1 MSLNTMVTASQSR
14 RMAARRSIAIQG
26 APSRRSFL
34 GGTMAASCAAVTLP
48 AGGLFAA
55 GKQRLRIGL
64 VGCGGR
70 GTGAALQALEADP
83 SVSLVALGDVFPDQV
98 ASSAELLGRRA
109 GDRFDCP
116 PTRWFV
122 GPESYRS
129 VIASGVDLVLLAAP
143 PHVRPLHLEAAVAA
157 GKHVYCEKPVAID
170 GAGVVRATA
179 AAARSRASGLA
190 LVSGFCFRHDP
201 RMLEMVARIH
211 DGVIGRPRVVQTH
224 AAIGLPWR
232 KPVESGQE
240 PGGWP
245 LANWISFAR
254 FSGGHFVEQHVQA
267 IDRAAWILG
276 DVPPVIAEP
285 IAPEA
290 AATMADPR
298 SSRHCSRQ
306 QSTGAIGDCPAATAV
321 RYRFAGGQTIE
332 ASIDRRERSS
342 DWAVETV
349 IGSTGRCDLLQGTMV
364 GSRSWIANPAPGPG
378 RHRATMETLVRGI
391 LSGTVPHDGDQMCR
405 STLMAVMGRM
415 ASETGRS
422 VAWSGLAG
430 SGSHLA

>member
-1 MSLNTMVTASQSR
+1 MSLNTMVTASPSR
-14 RMAARRSIAIQG
+14 RMTVRRTIGIRGES
-26 APSRRSFL
+26 SRRSFL
-34 GGTMAASCAAVTLP
+34 GGTVAASCAAVTLP

-55 GKQRLRIGL
+55 GNQRLRVGL

-83 SVSLVALGDVFPDQV
+83 AVTLVALGDVFSDQV

-122 GPESYRS
+122 GPEAYRS
-129 VIASGVDLVLLAAP
+129 VISSGVDLVLLAAP

-170 GAGVVRATA
+170 VAGVTRATA
-179 AAARSRASGLA
+179 AAARSRADGLA

-201 RMLEMVARIH
+201 RMVEMVARIH
-211 DGVIGRPRVVQTH
+211 DGVIGRPRMVQAH

-232 KPVESGQE
+232 KPVESGRE
-240 PGGWP
+240 PGAWP
-245 LANWISFAR
+245 LANWISFTR
-254 FSGGHFVEQHVQA
+254 FSGGHFVEHHVQA

-290 AATMADPR
+290 VATMADPR

-321 RYRFAGGQTIE
+321 RYRFAEGQTIE
-332 ASIDRRERSS
+332 ASIDRRERAC

-364 GSRSWIANPAPGPG
+364 GSRSWMANPAPGPG

-391 LSGTVPHDGDQMCR
+391 LSGPVPHDGAQMCR
-405 STLMAVMGRM
+405 STLLAVMGRM

>member
-1 MSLNTMVTASQSR
+1 
-14 RMAARRSIAIQG
+14 
-26 APSRRSFL
+26 
-34 GGTMAASCAAVTLP
+34 
-48 AGGLFAA
+48 
-55 GKQRLRIGL
+55 
-64 VGCGGR
+64 
-70 GTGAALQALEADP
+70 
-83 SVSLVALGDVFPDQV
+83 
-98 ASSAELLGRRA
+98 
-109 GDRFDCP
+109 
-116 PTRWFV
+116 
-122 GPESYRS
+122 
-129 VIASGVDLVLLAAP
+129 VISSGVDLVLLAAP

-170 GAGVVRATA
+170 SAGVVRATA

-201 RMLEMVARIH
+201 RMVEMVARIH
-211 DGVIGRPRVVQTH
+211 DGAIGRPRVVQTH

-232 KPVESGQE
+232 KPLESGQE

-276 DVPPVIAEP
+276 DMPPVIAEP
-285 IAPEA
+285 IDSDS
-290 AATMADPR
+290 ATTTGP
-298 SSRHCSRQ
+298 SCSLDQ
-306 QSTGAIGDCPAATAV
+306 QSTGAIGDCAASTAV
-321 RYRFAGGQTIE
+321 RYRFADGQTIE
-332 ASIDRRERSS
+332 ASIDRRERSC

-364 GSRSWIANPAPGPG
+364 GSRSWMANPAPGPG

-405 STLMAVMGRM
+405 STLLAVMGRM

-430 SGSHLA
+430 SGSYLA

>member
-1 MSLNTMVTASQSR
+1 MSFRIRWHRPPNCL
-14 RMAARRSIAIQG
+14 AA
-26 APSRRSFL
+26 
-34 GGTMAASCAAVTLP
+34 
-48 AGGLFAA
+48 
-55 GKQRLRIGL
+55 
-64 VGCGGR
+64 
-70 GTGAALQALEADP
+70 
-83 SVSLVALGDVFPDQV
+83 
-98 ASSAELLGRRA
+98 A

-122 GPESYRS
+122 GPEAYRS
-129 VIASGVDLVLLAAP
+129 VISSGVDLVLLAAP

-170 GAGVVRATA
+170 VAGVTRATA
-179 AAARSRASGLA
+179 AAARSRADGLA
-190 LVSGFCFRHDP
+190 LVSGFASGTIRGWWRWWHGSMTASSADHGWSRLTP
-201 RMLEMVARIH
+201 PSASRGAS
-211 DGVIGRPRVVQTH
+211 
-224 AAIGLPWR
+224 PWR
-232 KPVESGQE
+232 A
-240 PGGWP
+240 GGSLGAWP
-245 LANWISFAR
+245 LANWISFTR
-254 FSGGHFVEQHVQA
+254 FSGGHFVEHHVQA

-290 AATMADPR
+290 VATMADPR

-321 RYRFAGGQTIE
+321 RYRFAEGQTIE
-332 ASIDRRERSS
+332 ASIDRRERAC

-364 GSRSWIANPAPGPG
+364 GSRSWMANPAPGPG

-391 LSGTVPHDGDQMCR
+391 LSGPVPHDGAQMCR
-405 STLMAVMGRM
+405 STLLAVMGRM

>member
-1 MSLNTMVTASQSR
+1 MSLKTILTAALPRRIAACRTNAILGETSR
-14 RMAARRSIAIQG
+14 RA
-26 APSRRSFL
+26 FL
-34 GGTMAASCAAVTLP
+34 GGTAIASCAAIGTLP
-48 AGGLFAA
+48 TGGLFAA
-55 GKQRLRIGL
+55 GQQRLRIGL

-70 GTGAALQALEADP
+70 GTGAALQAIEADP
-83 SVSLVALGDVFPDQV
+83 AVSLVALGDLFADQV
-98 ASSAELLGRRA
+98 TSSAEVLGRRA

-170 GAGVVRATA
+170 VAGVVRASA
-179 AAARSRASGLA
+179 AAARSRATGLA

-201 RMLEMVARIH
+201 RMAEMVSRIH
-211 DGVIGRPRVVQTH
+211 DGLIGRPRVVQAH

-232 KPVESGQE
+232 KPVESE
-240 PGGWP
+240 RDPGRWP

-276 DVPPVIAEP
+276 DLPPVIAEP
-285 IAPEA
+285 IDPDTAP
-290 AATMADPR
+290 TMGP
-298 SSRHCSRQ
+298 SRCRDR
-306 QSTGAIGDCPAATAV
+306 QSTGAIGDCAASTAV
-321 RYRFAGGQTIE
+321 RYRYADGQTIE
-332 ASIDRRERSS
+332 ASIERRERPC
-342 DWAVETV
+342 DWTIETV
-349 IGSTGRCDLLQGTMV
+349 IGSAGSCDLLRGTMS
-364 GSRSWIANPAPGPG
+364 GRQPWAAKPAPGPD
-378 RHRATMETLVRGI
+378 RFRATMETLVQGI
-391 LSGTVPHDGDQMCR
+391 LSGRAPHDGAHMCR

-415 ASETGRS
+415 AAETGRP
-422 VAWSGLAG
+422 VTWNGLAG
-430 SGSHLA
+430 GDSHVA